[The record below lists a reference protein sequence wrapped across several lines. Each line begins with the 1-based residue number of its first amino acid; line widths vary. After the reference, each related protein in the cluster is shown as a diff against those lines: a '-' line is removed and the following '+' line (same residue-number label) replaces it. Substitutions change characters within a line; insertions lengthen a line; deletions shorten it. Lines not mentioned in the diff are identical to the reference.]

1 MGASMSE
8 PGLRNKN
15 GIPVVDAILSVIAP
29 YLLIIGT
36 LYLIAPHLFSIRN
49 YPYLLDVSLVFG
61 IFHIACGSLLLW
73 VRLSTNRV
81 HPLVIAA
88 LIGEVAVLLIS
99 AGFMTKGA
107 YWLGLFGNVVLAA
120 LALLGVVELM
130 RAWPPRPVRPPLI
143 AEPLEW
149 ATAVFAI
156 ASAGVLL
163 LHRFGQVEFSDD
175 RMAIDA
181 LWPIAAGLIALA
193 PLDLLITHR
202 PNLVSRKSRR
212 IVRGCYAGALLILSI
227 GFCLELIWTTGVLLG
242 LFGLRFFAPRI
253 SGAMRSPFGAR
264 LFAGVDDT
272 HRQLAMVAAFALVL
286 SMITMAAAL
295 TTVEARRLHR
305 AAETG
310 TAHTSAMIATDI
322 DELLGDRSRT
332 LAASADTP
340 SVEAMDA
347 DQALAT
353 LAAIQA
359 NYPDFLD
366 IKLINPAGTVLVST
380 GNVPDELSA
389 TQTAAMTS
397 MESGQPVMAGIVLLP
412 DDSQAVLI
420 VQPVTLDKNGAIAGA
435 LAGFISQQEIED
447 LGRTNSVPGGNAVVM
462 DENGTLVSSVNNEPG
477 PNPPPADIA
486 EISQQS
492 AGSAWDDPSIR
503 YGDLPYIVGTAGV
516 QSTGWHVVSAL
527 QEVDAMAPARKI
539 EWLALGL
546 LAGSLVGLLIMILVL
561 PAIVTRPVR
570 ALLGPV
576 AAIGEGDYDAT
587 LPGPVRGPM
596 GDLIMAIERMRDDL
610 RKREA
615 ELQRTNAQLAQ
626 ADRLKRD
633 FLSTMSHELRT
644 PLNGIIGYAHLLL
657 DGMDGDLRADQRA
670 DIEQITRSADH
681 LLDLIS
687 DVLDVSRIEAGH
699 IVISKEALSPLPI
712 VNAAVDAVR
721 PQAQE
726 KGLVLSID
734 APRSAPPIVVDAIR
748 LRQMLLNLLSNAVKF
763 TEMGSVLV
771 RVRTKE
777 THLEIVVS
785 DTGIGIPAHA
795 QETVFDEFRQVDEGS
810 ARRFG
815 GTGLGLTIA
824 RRLARLQNGDITLL
838 SLPGVGSVF
847 TLILPIDGGSNVPTP
862 KAPGAAPL
870 VTLPERRE
878 DQKLV
883 MLVSPNIDM
892 HAMTARAAELDGD
905 QLVTLESGLALL
917 DLASRLTPDVVLI
930 DASTDRDLDSWQ
942 ILKGLRAMPD
952 LEQPTIAVLANAEG
966 RSLARTF
973 RADALLLKPVDAT
986 TLRETIGRRG
996 QPDSAEVLVV
1006 DDDPQMRDLF
1016 VRILRSGGYLAGA
1029 VASGN
1034 DALEAI
1040 RRHKPDL
1047 VVLDLMMP
1055 DNDGFFVLEQIR
1067 RIYDASE
1074 LPVLVASALDLDIEE
1089 QGWIERSGA
1098 SLFEKGSAR
1107 PAMVLDRVR
1116 EMIQEPARVK
1126 PGKHPDEAGSLPENG

>member
-1 MGASMSE
+1 MSE
-8 PGLRNKN
+8 PEQRNKN
-15 GIPVVDAILSVIAP
+15 GIPVVDAILSVVAP

-36 LYLIAPHLFSIRN
+36 LYLIAPHLFSIKE
-49 YPYLLDVSLVFG
+49 YPYLLNLSLVFG
-61 IFHIACGSLLLW
+61 LFHIACGSLLLW
-73 VRLSTNRV
+73 FRLSPNRI
-81 HPLVIAA
+81 HPMVIAA
-88 LIGEVAVLLIS
+88 LIAEVAVLLIS
-99 AGFMTKGA
+99 SGFMTKGE
-107 YWLGLFGNVVLAA
+107 YWLGVFGNVVLAA
-120 LALLGVVELM
+120 LALIAVAELM
-130 RAWPPRPVRPPLI
+130 RARPPRERRPPLI
-143 AEPLEW
+143 ADPLDL
-149 ATAVFAI
+149 ATAIFAM
-156 ASAGVLL
+156 AAAGAIV
-163 LHRFGQVEFSDD
+163 LHRFWQVEFSDD
-175 RMAIDA
+175 SIALDV
-181 LWPIAAGLIALA
+181 LWPVAIGLLFLA
-193 PLDLLITHR
+193 PLDLLG
-202 PNLVSRKSRR
+202 SRRSSLPGHQSRR
-212 IVRGCYAGALLILSI
+212 IVRGCYAAALIILAT
-227 GFCLELIWTTGVLLG
+227 GFCFELIWTTGILLG
-242 LFGLRFFAPRI
+242 LLGLRYIGPRF
-253 SGAMRSPFGAR
+253 GEVMRSRIGSR
-264 LFAGVDDT
+264 LLTGVDDT
-272 HRQLAMVAAFALVL
+272 HRQLAMVTAFALVL

-295 TTVEARRLHR
+295 TTVEANRLHD
-305 AAETG
+305 AAERG
-310 TAHTSAMIATDI
+310 TAHSSAMVATDI
-322 DELLGDRSRT
+322 DELLADRSRT
-332 LAASADTP
+332 LAASADIP
-340 SVEAMDA
+340 SVEAMEA
-347 DQALAT
+347 DQARAT
-353 LAAIQA
+353 LEVIQT

-366 IKLINPAGTVLVST
+366 IELVDPTGAVLVST
-380 GNVPDELSA
+380 GSVPDELSA
-389 TQTAAMTS
+389 TQSAVKTS
-397 MESGQPVMAGIVLLP
+397 IERGKPVLGGLVLLP
-412 DDSQAVLI
+412 SNAEAVLL
-420 VQPVTLDKNGAIAGA
+420 VQPVIAVEDGSIVGV
-435 LAGFISQQEIED
+435 LAGFISQQEIEN
-447 LGRTNSVPGGNAVVM
+447 LGQTNSVPGGNAVVA
-462 DENGTLVSSVNNEPG
+462 DENGNLISSVNGEPG
-477 PNPPPADIA
+477 PNPPPADIE

-492 AGSAWDDPSIR
+492 AASAWDDPSIR

-516 QSTGWHVVSAL
+516 QATGWHVVSAI

-539 EWLALGL
+539 ELLALGL

-561 PAIVTRPVR
+561 PAIVTRPIR

-596 GDLIMAIERMRDDL
+596 GDLILAIERMRDDL

-615 ELQRTNAQLAQ
+615 ELQRTNTQLAQ

-633 FLSTMSHELRT
+633 FLSTISHELRT

-670 DIEQITRSADH
+670 DVEQITRSADH

-699 IVISKEALSPLPI
+699 IVISKEALSPIPI

-726 KGLVLSID
+726 KGLLLSID
-734 APRSAPPIVVDAIR
+734 APRSAPPIVVDGVR

-763 TEMGSVLV
+763 TETGSVLV
-771 RVRTKE
+771 RVRAKE
-777 THLEIVVS
+777 RHLEITVS
-785 DTGIGIPAHA
+785 DTGIGIPEAS
-795 QETVFDEFRQVDEGS
+795 QETVFDEFRQVEEGS

-824 RRLARLQNGDITLL
+824 RRLARLQHGDITLL

-847 TLILPIDGGSNVPTP
+847 TLTLPIDGSSGEPTP
-862 KAPGAAPL
+862 IAPIGAPA
-870 VTLPERRE
+870 VTLAERRD

-883 MLVSPNIDM
+883 MLVSQNTDL
-892 HAMTARAAELDGD
+892 HTMTARAATLDD
-905 QLVTLESGLALL
+905 AQLVTLESGLALL
-917 DLASRLTPDVVLI
+917 DLASRVKPDVVLI
-930 DASTDRDLDSWQ
+930 DSSTDIDLDSWQ

-973 RADALLLKPVDAT
+973 RADVLLLKPVDAT
-986 TLRETIGRRG
+986 ALRETIGRRG

-1067 RIYDASE
+1067 RVYDASE
-1074 LPVLVASALDLDIEE
+1074 LPVLIASALDLDIEE
-1089 QGWIERSGA
+1089 RAWIERSGA
-1098 SLFEKGSAR
+1098 AFFEKGNAR
-1107 PAMVLDRVR
+1107 PSAVLDRVR
-1116 EMIQEPARVK
+1116 EMIQGPARVK
-1126 PGKHPDEAGSLPENG
+1126 SGMHPEEAGSLPEKG

>member
-1 MGASMSE
+1 MSG
-8 PGLRNKN
+8 PGQRNKS
-15 GIPVVDAILSVIAP
+15 GIPVVDAILSVVAP

-36 LYLIAPHLFSIRN
+36 LYLIAPHLFSIKE
-49 YPYLLDVSLVFG
+49 YPYLLNVSLVFG
-61 IFHIACGSLLLW
+61 LFHIACGSLLLW
-73 VRLSTNRV
+73 FRLSPDRV
-81 HPLVIAA
+81 HPMVIAA
-88 LIGEVAVLLIS
+88 LIAEVAVLLIS
-99 AGFMTKGA
+99 AGFMTRVS

-120 LALLGVVELM
+120 LALFAVAELI
-130 RAWPPRPVRPPLI
+130 RSRPPRWPRPPVI
-143 AEPLEW
+143 ADPVGW
-149 ATAVFAI
+149 ATAIFAI
-156 ASAGVLL
+156 ASAGAIV
-163 LHRFGQVEFSDD
+163 LHRFWQAEFSDD
-175 RMAIDA
+175 RMALDA
-181 LWPIAAGLIALA
+181 LWPLAIGLLFLA
-193 PLDLLITHR
+193 PLDLLD
-202 PNLVSRKSRR
+202 SRR
-212 IVRGCYAGALLILSI
+212 ASLLGRQGRRILRGCYAAALIVLAI

-242 LFGLRFFAPRI
+242 LFGLRFLAPRI
-253 SGAMRSPFGAR
+253 GEAMRSRIGAR
-264 LFAGVDDT
+264 LLAGVDET
-272 HRQLAMVAAFALVL
+272 HRQLAMVTAFALVL

-295 TTVEARRLHR
+295 TTVEASRLH
-305 AAETG
+305 ADAEKDT
-310 TAHTSAMIATDI
+310 THSSEMVANDI
-322 DELLGDRSRT
+322 DAILSDRSRT
-332 LAASADTP
+332 LAALADATAI
-340 SVEAMDA
+340 EAMNA
-347 DQALAT
+347 DQAHDALMSVQST
-353 LAAIQA
+353 
-359 NYPDFLD
+359 YPDFLD
-366 IKLINPAGTVLVST
+366 IELIDLAGNVLVST
-380 GNVPDELSA
+380 GSVPDDLSA
-389 TQTAAMTS
+389 TQSAIKASIET
-397 MESGQPVMAGIVLLP
+397 GQPVLGGLVPLP
-412 DDSQAVLI
+412 ANAEAVLFA
-420 VQPVTLDKNGAIAGA
+420 QPVTRGDGATVGA
-435 LAGFISQQEIED
+435 LAGYISQQEIED
-447 LGRTNSVPGGNAVVM
+447 LGELNVLEDASAVVA
-462 DENGTLVSSVNNEPG
+462 DENGGVVSSINAEPG
-477 PNPPPADIA
+477 PNPPPADLV

-492 AGSAWDDPSIR
+492 AASAWDDPSIR
-503 YGDLPYIVGTAGV
+503 HDSLPYIVGTAGIAG
-516 QSTGWHVVSAL
+516 TGWHVVSAI
-527 QEVDAMAPARKI
+527 QEFDAMAPSRKV
-539 EWLALGL
+539 ESLALGL
-546 LAGSLVGLLIMILVL
+546 LGGSLVGLLIMILVL

-596 GDLIMAIERMRDDL
+596 GDLIQAIERMRDDL
-610 RKREA
+610 REREA

-657 DGMDGDLRADQRA
+657 DGLDGDLRADQRA
-670 DIEQITRSADH
+670 DVEQITRSADH

-699 IVISKEALSPLPI
+699 IVISKEALSPIPI

-726 KGLVLSID
+726 KGLMLSID
-734 APRSAPPIVVDAIR
+734 APRSAPPIVVDGVR

-763 TEMGSVLV
+763 TETGSVLV
-771 RVRTKE
+771 RVRATE
-777 THLEIVVS
+777 RHLEITVS
-785 DTGIGIPAHA
+785 DTGIGIAKDF

-838 SLPGVGSVF
+838 SIPGVGSVF
-847 TLILPIDGGSNVPTP
+847 TLSLPIDGSSIQSTP
-862 KAPGAAPL
+862 IAPISSPP
-870 VTLPERRE
+870 VSLPERRD

-883 MLVSPNIDM
+883 MLVSQNTDLR
-892 HAMTARAAELDGD
+892 AMTSRAAELDD
-905 QLVTLESGLALL
+905 AQLVTLESGLALL
-917 DLASRLTPDVVLI
+917 ELASRLTPDVVLI
-930 DASTDRDLDSWQ
+930 DASTDSDLDSWQ
-942 ILKGLRAMPD
+942 ILKGLRALPD
-952 LEQPTIAVLANAEG
+952 LEQPTIAVMANAEG

-973 RADALLLKPVDAT
+973 RADAFLLKPVDAA

-1074 LPVLVASALDLDIEE
+1074 LPVLIASALDLNVEE

-1098 SLFEKGSAR
+1098 ALFEKGSSR
-1107 PAMVLDRVR
+1107 PSTVLDRVR
-1116 EMIQEPARVK
+1116 EMIQ
-1126 PGKHPDEAGSLPENG
+1126 